1 MQIRCI
7 DQNSIQ
13 FSNVQPEEENHLQII
28 SNALN
33 SALESKAPMTITFSA
48 LSDTTMK
55 KLLQEILFE
64 PEDPIET

>member
-7 DQNSIQ
+7 DHNSIQ
-13 FSNVQPEEENHLQII
+13 FSNVQPEEETHLQII

-33 SALESKAPMTITFSA
+33 SALESKESMTITFGA

-55 KLLQEILFE
+55 KLLQEILFDY
-64 PEDPIET
+64 EDPNET